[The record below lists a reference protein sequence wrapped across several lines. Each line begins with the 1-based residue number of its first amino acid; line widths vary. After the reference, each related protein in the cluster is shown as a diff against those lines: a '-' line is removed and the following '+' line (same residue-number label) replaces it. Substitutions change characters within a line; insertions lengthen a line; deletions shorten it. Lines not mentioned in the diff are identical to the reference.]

1 MRNPDLN
8 HLRDAVRNEIAHA
21 FELVGFAK
29 PRDIARLVCAA
40 HPENIYAIGGRLAED
55 ALTDVARR
63 ELKNTT
69 QGRESVSQMASGQE
83 VRPIFNFWKSTLAA
97 RLTGEEFARG
107 AGFNSVACMIIPF
120 KDSPVSDWVL
130 GLHVR
135 SHDMFELVNASA
147 TAHPVNAVGGLGP
160 LREIMSPSLEFDSAT
175 ITIVP
180 EGRLTLGYRVLNPQG
195 SLHSEAAEI
204 YFEATGGYLPL
215 ARIVTRGQGTL
226 SVNAQGL
233 TPGQCFKVKA
243 GFKYY
248 PGKAEC
254 LITVA

>member
-1 MRNPDLN
+1 MKIFYSEVARQPNQLRLTVMDAGFTLEQAPIRYGLNDASGNNDL
-8 HLRDAVRNEIAHA
+8 L
-21 FELVGFAK
+21 
-29 PRDIARLVCAA
+29 PREFDPALT
-40 HPENIYAIGGRLAED
+40 YAIKFSEITAR
-55 ALTDVARR
+55 TDLSDHAAYN
-63 ELKNTT
+63 L
-69 QGRESVSQMASGQE
+69 ASGQE

-97 RLTGEEFARG
+97 RLTGEEFARS
-107 AGFNSVACMIIPF
+107 AGFNSVASLIIPF

-147 TAHPVNAVGGLGP
+147 TAHPVDAVGGFGS
-160 LREIMSPSLEFDSAT
+160 LREIMSPSVEFDPTAAT
-175 ITIVP
+175 VAP
-180 EGRLTLGYRVLNPQG
+180 EGRVTLGYRVLNPQG
-195 SLHSEAAEI
+195 SVHSEAAEI

-226 SVNAQGL
+226 SINAQGL
-233 TPGQCFKVKA
+233 TPGQSFKVKA

-254 LITVA
+254 RITVA